1 MTGALLLTKNVN
13 IMKKV
18 KYQVQRRT
26 NFNGCEELD
35 VLGRFLTPIKAL
47 VQMEKLAFTDVNMA
61 VSNYSEVTV
70 SRTSDS
76 RYPNAWGMAN
86 NGILISVPQ
95 YWWQWEVV
103 EA

>member
-1 MTGALLLTKNVN
+1 
-13 IMKKV
+13 MKKV

-26 NFNGCEELD
+26 NFNGCEELN

-47 VQMEKLAFTDVNMA
+47 TLMEKLAFNDINMA
-61 VSNYSEVTV
+61 MSNYLEVTI

-76 RYPNAWGMAN
+76 RYPDAWGMTN
-86 NGILISVPQ
+86 NGILIKADAW
-95 YWWQWEVV
+95 WWQWEVV

>member
-35 VLGRFLTPIKAL
+35 VLGRFLTPLKAL
-47 VQMEKLAFTDVNMA
+47 NIMEKLAFDDINMA
-61 VSNYSEVTV
+61 MSNYSEVTV